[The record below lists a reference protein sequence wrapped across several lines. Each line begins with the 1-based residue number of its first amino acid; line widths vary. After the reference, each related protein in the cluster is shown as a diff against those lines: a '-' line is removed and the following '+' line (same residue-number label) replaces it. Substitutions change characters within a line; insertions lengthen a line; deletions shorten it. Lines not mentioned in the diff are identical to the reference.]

1 MTETRKQDTVT
12 ESVKELHRC
21 LEQAE
26 AVVIGAGSGLSAA
39 AGFTYSG
46 KRFEEHFREFIEK
59 YGMTDMYSA
68 GFYPFAS
75 QEEKWAYWSRHI
87 YYNRY
92 DQPAGTAYTQLLSLV
107 KERNYFVITTNV
119 DHQFSLAGFE
129 ESRIFAVQGDY
140 GLFQCKK
147 ACHKKL
153 YDNEKQVRAMLARQK
168 NCRIPSELVPKCPV
182 CGGDMEVNL
191 RCDSFFV
198 EDEAWHHAAEG
209 YERFIRENSGKRI
222 LFLELGVGMN
232 TPGIIKYPFWQLTW
246 QNPRALYVCINLG
259 EALAPEEIRERSLCI
274 NGDIGKVISE
284 VLKEGEKE
292 NESDGKKMLAD

>member
-1 MTETRKQDTVT
+1 MTETRKQDAVT

-119 DHQFSLAGFE
+119 DHQFSL
-129 ESRIFAVQGDY
+129 SVPSY
-140 GLFQCKK
+140 G
-147 ACHKKL
+147 
-153 YDNEKQVRAMLARQK
+153 R
-168 NCRIPSELVPKCPV
+168 
-182 CGGDMEVNL
+182 
-191 RCDSFFV
+191 
-198 EDEAWHHAAEG
+198 
-209 YERFIRENSGKRI
+209 
-222 LFLELGVGMN
+222 
-232 TPGIIKYPFWQLTW
+232 
-246 QNPRALYVCINLG
+246 
-259 EALAPEEIRERSLCI
+259 
-274 NGDIGKVISE
+274 E
-284 VLKEGEKE
+284 VLYRICL
-292 NESDGKKMLAD
+292 KKFNCSIHYFLPFLILILSVMHPLSECSYPCRVRHG

>member
-1 MTETRKQDTVT
+1 MTEIRNQDTVT

-129 ESRIFAVQGDY
+129 ESRIFAVQGIMAC
-140 GLFQCKK
+140 FSVKK
-147 ACHKKL
+147 HAIKSCMIMKSRCEPCSPGRKTAVSL
-153 YDNEKQVRAMLARQK
+153 PNWFPNVRYA
-168 NCRIPSELVPKCPV
+168 
-182 CGGDMEVNL
+182 
-191 RCDSFFV
+191 
-198 EDEAWHHAAEG
+198 
-209 YERFIRENSGKRI
+209 
-222 LFLELGVGMN
+222 
-232 TPGIIKYPFWQLTW
+232 
-246 QNPRALYVCINLG
+246 G
-259 EALAPEEIRERSLCI
+259 EIWR
-274 NGDIGKVISE
+274 
-284 VLKEGEKE
+284 
-292 NESDGKKMLAD
+292 

>member
-1 MTETRKQDTVT
+1 MTETRKQDAVT

-92 DQPAGTAYTQLLSLV
+92 DQPLSL
-107 KERNYFVITTNV
+107 I
-119 DHQFSLAGFE
+119 H
-129 ESRIFAVQGDY
+129 I
-140 GLFQCKK
+140 
-147 ACHKKL
+147 
-153 YDNEKQVRAMLARQK
+153 
-168 NCRIPSELVPKCPV
+168 
-182 CGGDMEVNL
+182 
-191 RCDSFFV
+191 
-198 EDEAWHHAAEG
+198 
-209 YERFIRENSGKRI
+209 
-222 LFLELGVGMN
+222 
-232 TPGIIKYPFWQLTW
+232 
-246 QNPRALYVCINLG
+246 
-259 EALAPEEIRERSLCI
+259 
-274 NGDIGKVISE
+274 
-284 VLKEGEKE
+284 
-292 NESDGKKMLAD
+292 